1 MPLYRCTIYKQ
12 LTALN
17 GEKWVNSYYINDTS
31 AELALDRADDIADIE
46 AAVLPQAV
54 SLYRLTA
61 KPMAGGDT
69 TIRAI
74 SKIGEID
81 TDPVN
86 LVPFFNTVRVI
97 LTDNVGRV
105 ESKYLRACIAEPNVN
120 GFNISSELLAAMQ
133 DNYLTPLLG
142 ILTLRG
148 PNNEPITGGSVQQL
162 IQMRQISWH
171 RRTRVGFHRGWVP
184 DV

>member
-1 MPLYRCTIYKQ
+1 MPLYRVTIYKQ

-17 GEKWVNSYYINDTS
+17 GEKWVNTYYINDTS
-31 AELALDRADDIADIE
+31 AALALDRADDIADIE
-46 AAVLPQAV
+46 AALLPQAV

-69 TIRAI
+69 EMRAI
-74 SKIGEID
+74 SKVGEID

-86 LVPFFNTVRVI
+86 LIPFFNTIRIV

-105 ESKYLRACIAEPNVN
+105 ESKYLRACIAEANVE
-120 GFNISSELLAAMQ
+120 GFNISGELKDFAET
-133 DNYLTPLLG
+133 NYLTPLLG

-148 PNNEPITGGSVQQL
+148 PNNEPITGGSVQSL
-162 IQMRQISWH
+162 IQMRQIGWH
-171 RRTRVGFHRGWVP
+171 RRTRPGFHRGWVP
-184 DV
+184 D